1 MTYTPKF
8 HWDEET
14 VNAFKFDAKYQSYS
28 DCKHDVE
35 DFVMNCCSLEDGET
49 EEDLVRDLLNLIY
62 SDYDQTIG

>member
-14 VNAFKFDAKYQSYS
+14 VDAFKFDAKYQSYS
-28 DCKHDVE
+28 DCKYAVE
-35 DFVMNCCSLEDGET
+35 DFVMDCCSLEDGET

-62 SDYDQTIG
+62 SDYDGTN

>member
-35 DFVMNCCSLEDGET
+35 DFVMNFGLEDGET

-62 SDYDQTIG
+62 SDYDQAIG

>member
-1 MTYTPKF
+1 MTYKPKF

-28 DCKHDVE
+28 DCKYAVE
-35 DFVMNCCSLEDGET
+35 DFVMDCCSLEDGET